1 MQELVAASS
10 LSSSNMAASPHLCAL
25 CSFCILSLTPAS
37 VCLILLPVQYVN
49 YCCGRTEVNDDD
61 EEDDDDYDDATMIA
75 T

>member
-10 LSSSNMAASPHLCAL
+10 LSSSNMAASPRLRAL
-25 CSFCILSLTPAS
+25 CSSCILSLTPAS

-49 YCCGRTEVNDDD
+49 YCCERTEVNDDDD
-61 EEDDDDYDDATMIA
+61 EEDDDDDDATMIA